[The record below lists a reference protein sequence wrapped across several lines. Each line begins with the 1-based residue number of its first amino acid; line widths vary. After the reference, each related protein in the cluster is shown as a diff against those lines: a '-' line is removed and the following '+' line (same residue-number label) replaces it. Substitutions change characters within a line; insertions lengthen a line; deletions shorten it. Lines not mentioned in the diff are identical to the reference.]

1 MEWETVMFKRQ
12 RKIIPYLCVC
22 TQNEKSRGKGWSQCP
37 PGRQDDTVPL
47 GAQAQ
52 NPQHRQHPLA
62 EHSYSAASIHAWARW
77 KLLAQVCATSSKE
90 GCSPLQLFGT
100 HMGSFTLSADK
111 TSGITVPCPKP
122 RGSFREHSLK
132 GSLRSHSLRSLF
144 STRPVTK
151 IIGLSREDT
160 KTHWAKAI
168 PSPNSLWFTVS
179 CSNMPV
185 ESLQVIRVSNTL
197 IVTPTLDQSK
207 LVTPPLL
214 QHDSTGVLS
223 ADPEETL
230 HQWCSRTTTKPN
242 WTLDLLA
249 QKTLQECRHSIW
261 KNNFLLLHLLPSSK
275 ANLVGKK
282 ENKRKERRQ
291 LEEGTFCAEQKQ
303 YIQKEI
309 MQWQETE
316 VSAQN
321 HVLL

>member
-1 MEWETVMFKRQ
+1 MK
-12 RKIIPYLCVC
+12 P
-22 TQNEKSRGKGWSQCP
+22 
-37 PGRQDDTVPL
+37 
-47 GAQAQ
+47 
-52 NPQHRQHPLA
+52 
-62 EHSYSAASIHAWARW
+62 
-77 KLLAQVCATSSKE
+77 LAQVCATSSKE

-207 LVTPPLL
+207 LVAPPLL

-223 ADPEETL
+223 ADPEET
-230 HQWCSRTTTKPN
+230 P
-242 WTLDLLA
+242 
-249 QKTLQECRHSIW
+249 
-261 KNNFLLLHLLPSSK
+261 PS
-275 ANLVGKK
+275 VV
-282 ENKRKERRQ
+282 Q
-291 LEEGTFCAEQKQ
+291 
-303 YIQKEI
+303 
-309 MQWQETE
+309 
-316 VSAQN
+316 QN
-321 HVLL
+321 HNKTQLNTWPPCTEDSTRVQTFHMEKQLSPASPFAFL